1 VNLREKLASGKFVV
15 TCEVGPPKGV
25 DVTDMRRSAEAV
37 RGKVDAVNVTDQ
49 LSSVMRLGSL
59 GGCVLLKQW
68 GIEPVLQITCRDRNR
83 IALQS
88 DLLSAYAL
96 GIENVLC
103 LTGDYVTL
111 GDHPEAK
118 PVFDLDSVS
127 LIEAARELEKG
138 RDLAG
143 KELKGSPRFLV
154 GACVTPE
161 ADPLEPQIIKM
172 EKKVEAGAQ
181 FFQTQAVYDAKK
193 FADFMSM
200 LRYLDVPILAGVVV
214 LRSAAMGRYMNE
226 KTAGIRVPEKLID
239 EMDKASDKEAK
250 GIEIAARTIAEVK
263 GLCQGVHIMTIGME
277 KRISDI
283 IDAAG
288 L

>member
-1 VNLREKLASGKFVV
+1 
-15 TCEVGPPKGV
+15 
-25 DVTDMRRSAEAV
+25 
-37 RGKVDAVNVTDQ
+37 
-49 LSSVMRLGSL
+49 
-59 GGCVLLKQW
+59 
-68 GIEPVLQITCRDRNR
+68 
-83 IALQS
+83 
-88 DLLSAYAL
+88 
-96 GIENVLC
+96 
-103 LTGDYVTL
+103 L

-143 KELKGSPRFLV
+143 KELKGSPRFFI

-161 ADPLEPQIIKM
+161 ADLLEPQIMKM

-193 FADFMSM
+193 FAEFMSM
-200 LRYLDVPILAGVVV
+200 VQNMNVPILAGVVV
-214 LRSAAMGRYMNE
+214 LRSAAMARYMNE
-226 KTAGIRVPEKLID
+226 KTAGIRVPEILIE
-239 EMDKASDKEAK
+239 EMEKADDKAKK
-250 GIEIAARTIAEVK
+250 GIEIAARVINEVK
-263 GLCQGVHIMTIGME
+263 GLCQGIHIMAIGME
-277 KRISDI
+277 KRVSDI

>member
-1 VNLREKLASGKFVV
+1 VNLREKLAVAKFVV
-15 TCEVGPPKGV
+15 TCEIGPPKGV
-25 DVTDMRRSAEAV
+25 DVSDMHRSADGV

-49 LSSVMRLGSL
+49 QSSVMRLGSL
-59 GGCVLLKQW
+59 AGCVLLKQW
-68 GIEPVLQITCRDRNR
+68 GVEPVLQITCRDRNR

-88 DLLSAYAL
+88 DLLSACAL

-143 KELKGSPRFLV
+143 RKLKGSPTFFL
-154 GACVTPE
+154 GACVSPE
-161 ADPLEPQIIKM
+161 ADLLEPQIMKM
-172 EKKVEAGAQ
+172 EKKVEAGAL
-181 FFQTQAVYDAKK
+181 FFQTQAIYDAKK
-193 FADFMSM
+193 LADFMSM
-200 LRYLDVPILAGVVV
+200 VRYLDVPILAGVVV

-277 KRISDI
+277 KRISNI

>member
-1 VNLREKLASGKFVV
+1 MNLREKLAAGKFVV

-25 DVTDMRRSAEAV
+25 DVSDMRRAAEGV
-37 RGKVDAVNVTDQ
+37 RGKIDAVNITDQ
-49 LSSVMRLGSL
+49 QSSVMRLGSL
-59 GGCVLLKQW
+59 AGCCLLKQW
-68 GIEPVLQITCRDRNR
+68 GMEPVLQMTCRDRNR

-127 LIEAARELEKG
+127 LIEAARELENG

-143 KELKGSPRFLV
+143 KELKGAPRFFI

-161 ADPLEPQIIKM
+161 ADLLEPQIMKM

-181 FFQTQAVYDAKK
+181 FFQTQAVFDAGK
-193 FADFMSM
+193 FAAFMSM
-200 LRYLDVPILAGVVV
+200 VEHLRVPILAGIVV
-214 LRSAAMGRYMNE
+214 LRSATMARYMNE
-226 KTAGIRVPEKLID
+226 KTAGIRVPDHIIA
-239 EMDKASDKEAK
+239 EMDKATDKAAK
-250 GIEIAARTIAEVK
+250 GMEIAVRTIAEVK
-263 GLCQGVHIMTIGME
+263 MLCQGVHIMPIGQE
-277 KRISDI
+277 KRTSDI
-283 IDAAG
+283 IDASG

>member
-1 VNLREKLASGKFVV
+1 VNLREKLAAGKFVV

-25 DVTDMRRSAEAV
+25 DVSDMRRSADRV

-49 LSSVMRLGSL
+49 QSSVMRLGSL
-59 GGCVLLKQW
+59 AGCVLLKQW
-68 GIEPVLQITCRDRNR
+68 GMEPVLQMTCRDRNR

-96 GIENVLC
+96 GIDNVLC

-111 GDHPEAK
+111 GDHPQAK

-127 LIEAARELEKG
+127 LIEAARALEEG
-138 RDLAG
+138 HDLAG
-143 KELKGSPRFLV
+143 KELKGSPRFFI

-161 ADPLEPQIIKM
+161 ADILELQIIKM
-172 EKKVEAGAQ
+172 EKKVKAGAQ
-181 FFQTQAVYDAKK
+181 FFQTQAVYDARK

-200 LRYLDVPILAGVVV
+200 VSHMNVPVLCGIVV
-214 LRSAAMGRYMNE
+214 LRSAAMALYMNE
-226 KTAGIRVPEKLID
+226 KAAGIRVPGKLIE
-239 EMDKASDKEAK
+239 EMDKASDKAAK
-250 GIEIAARTIAEVK
+250 GVEIAARTIAEVK
-263 GLCQGVHIMTIGME
+263 DLCQGVHIMTIGME
-277 KRISDI
+277 KRTSDI